1 MACVG
6 GPRPA
11 GARVGEAICRVAA
24 SPARRQGCCQG
35 YCQGWTAFLRFLRK
49 QGSEG
54 LHRQTRLWGNTGA
67 TRAFSR
73 SRLIS
78 EASLPV
84 FQRGWGRTCLDH
96 FSTSVRVTRG
106 WTHKFADGCYIPDQA
121 VIPNPRSPRGLR
133 SPPRAR
139 GQLRLYFC
147 MRLVPPQGA
156 SAKPL
161 SITCLS
167 RSRWRKPYRYNV
179 AVVARTSN
187 FVQSPT

>member
-73 SRLIS
+73 SRFIS

-84 FQRGWGRTCLDH
+84 FQRGWGRTGDISPSFMLIRSNSAVAPAVASVVLTFTQHVSSTHDNFEPNRSTGPVGRRARAH
-96 FSTSVRVTRG
+96 VYPSTSCPHVPFTPPTSALACNASGRDRR
-106 WTHKFADGCYIPDQA
+106 QL
-121 VIPNPRSPRGLR
+121 GL
-133 SPPRAR
+133 P
-139 GQLRLYFC
+139 QRL
-147 MRLVPPQGA
+147 PG
-156 SAKPL
+156 
-161 SITCLS
+161 
-167 RSRWRKPYRYNV
+167 
-179 AVVARTSN
+179 
-187 FVQSPT
+187 